1 MSTLAFW
8 LTVLFGWVVI
18 SIVSGLVVGRIL
30 HRVLALPNRVPE
42 RRVEALRLGRTVGG
56 DVSSPRPRRYH
67 LSSPRSMP
75 TITTRRTRSSSQSIS
90 SSAKVRVFE
99 FPQ

>member
-1 MSTLAFW
+1 MSALAFW

-42 RRVEALRLGRTVGG
+42 RRVEALPLGRTVGS
-56 DVSSPRPRRYH
+56 DVSSPRPRCYR
-67 LSSPRSMP
+67 LSSSSSIP
-75 TITTRRTRSSSQSIS
+75 TSTARRNRSSSQSIR
-90 SSAKVRVFE
+90 SSAKARLSG
-99 FPQ
+99 

>member
-1 MSTLAFW
+1 MSALAFW

-42 RRVEALRLGRTVGG
+42 RRVEALRLGRTVGS
-56 DVSSPRPRRYH
+56 DVSSPRPRRYR
-67 LSSPRSMP
+67 LSSSPSIP
-75 TITTRRTRSSSQSIS
+75 TSTARRTRSSSQSIR
-90 SSAKVRVFE
+90 SSAKARLSG
-99 FPQ
+99 

>member
-1 MSTLAFW
+1 MSALAFW
-8 LTVLFGWVVI
+8 PTVLFGWVVI

-56 DVSSPRPRRYH
+56 DVSSPRPRRYR
-67 LSSPRSMP
+67 LSSS
-75 TITTRRTRSSSQSIS
+75 
-90 SSAKVRVFE
+90 
-99 FPQ
+99 PQHPDEHGPKDPVLLAVDQ

>member
-1 MSTLAFW
+1 MSALAFW

-42 RRVEALRLGRTVGG
+42 RRVEAL
-56 DVSSPRPRRYH
+56 D
-67 LSSPRSMP
+67 
-75 TITTRRTRSSSQSIS
+75 
-90 SSAKVRVFE
+90 
-99 FPQ
+99 